1 VTPRLPSI
9 PVIMVTKITIPNAS
23 RNEDARERDQAGL
36 GKTETVTA
44 GDRAGFRLAAF
55 GALLIVVLFGMGQ
68 VFGVP
73 GILVAT
79 PLLAVAIVIVRRV
92 YVERLLEGHEADA
105 KPPRT

>member
-1 VTPRLPSI
+1 VQQAENNILQPLVQKSQVEI
-9 PVIMVTKITIPNAS
+9 PPV
-23 RNEDARERDQAGL
+23 
-36 GKTETVTA
+36 
-44 GDRAGFRLAAF
+44 
-55 GALLIVVLFGMGQ
+55 LLIVVLFGMGQ